1 MVQDEP
7 HISEDP
13 QAAGADRCSL
23 YPSTEDRLVMAKPD
37 ISEKEE
43 FVWIFNT
50 KGQMLSDIIFWDCNL
65 RILGFYLFRI

>member
-50 KGQMLSDIIFWDCNL
+50 KGQML
-65 RILGFYLFRI
+65 